1 MKPLQKKIFRTVVF
15 FALCITLS
23 IACTAC
29 ATKSS
34 PLPGAS
40 TDSPAPAPSTAASA
54 DALYSGK
61 TTTKS
66 EMSAS
71 SVATGTARPSTSGLK
86 AGFSDDNAQFNYFV
100 DFLEK
105 YKHVP
110 HYAYD
115 ISNRMSLIVLDKD
128 NKPIVNAR
136 IELYTSSN
144 GGKGTLLL
152 ETGVTT
158 ADGIFRFYPLELAKR
173 LDPQNQ
179 NLPSLWAVIT
189 YNQQRI
195 EKLLDCNGVR
205 NQEIVFATARTVK
218 QPVPLDIVFVMDTT
232 GSMGE
237 EIDRLKATIQI
248 INDNISTLKPRPA
261 VRFGMVLYRDRGD
274 EYITKTIQLTNNLSA
289 FEKELAKVKAGGG
302 GDRPEDLESALDE
315 TINKINW
322 NTDGIRLAFVITD
335 ADAHLDYGRTY
346 TYIDASVDA
355 KNKGIKLYTIGTGG
369 LPLQGEYLLRQI
381 SQLSNARYIFLTYG
395 EKDESEGG
403 TEGAVSHHTGSN
415 FTSDKLE
422 VVIIKF
428 VREEM
433 AYQSDA
439 PIVTEEEYFEAQK
452 TESQKNEEILSQL
465 FEQALNNL
473 LDYSS
478 IKITKDTPIA
488 LLPITAQNDENKAV
502 AEYFSEQ
509 ILITASKLQRFKLVE
524 RKDLQKILQE
534 LELQLS
540 GLVDEKNAVK
550 VGYLLGAEVLITGT
564 LYIKEDKYEIFIKLL
579 RVGTGEI
586 LAVTRAKIDKK
597 LGL

>member
-1 MKPLQKKIFRTVVF
+1 MKQSNTFQCRTISIIV
-15 FALCITLS
+15 LS
-23 IACTAC
+23 ILVSVAYTAC
-29 ATKSS
+29 ATNAG
-34 PLPGAS
+34 LPAHESGE
-40 TDSPAPAPSTAASA
+40 SPAPAPAAVTSA
-54 DALYSGK
+54 DETYRGK
-61 TTTKS
+61 TAKS
-66 EMSAS
+66 EFSSAPLPS
-71 SVATGTARPSTSGLK
+71 GAPRPTSSGLK

-115 ISNRMSLIVLDKD
+115 ISNRMSFTILDKD
-128 NKPIVNAR
+128 NKPIANAR
-136 IELYTSSN
+136 IELYSVEN
-144 GGKGTLLL
+144 GGKGSKLL
-152 ETGVTT
+152 ETGVST
-158 ADGIFRFYPLELAKR
+158 ADGNFRFYPLELAKKA
-173 LDPQNQ
+173 DPQTN
-179 NLPSLWAVIT
+179 NLTFVWAVIT
-189 YNQQRI
+189 YNQTRI
-195 EKLLDCNGVR
+195 EKLIDCNGIR
-205 NQEIVFATARTVK
+205 NQEIVLSTARTIK

-237 EIDRLKATIQI
+237 EIERLRATIQI
-248 INDNISTLKPRPA
+248 INDNIITLKPRPA
-261 VRFGMVLYRDRGD
+261 VRFGMVLYRDKTD
-274 EYITKTIQLTNNLSA
+274 EYVTKVVPLTDNLDQ
-289 FEKELAKVKAGGG
+289 FEKELATVKAGGG
-302 GDRPEDLESALDE
+302 GDRPEDLESALDD
-315 TINKINW
+315 TLNKLNW
-322 NTDGIRLAFVITD
+322 NTDGIRLAFIITD
-335 ADAHLDYGRTY
+335 AEAHLDYGKTY
-346 TYIDASVDA
+346 TYIDAARDA
-355 KNKGIKLYTIGTGG
+355 KNRGIKLYTIGTGG
-369 LPLQGEYLLRQI
+369 LPLEGEYLLRQI
-381 SQLSNARYIFLTYG
+381 SQISNARYIFLTYG

-433 AYQSDA
+433 AFQSDT
-439 PIVTEEEYFEAQK
+439 PIVTAEEYFEAQK

-478 IKITKDTPIA
+478 LKITKDTPIA
-488 LLPITAQNDENKAV
+488 ILPITAQTDENKAV

-509 ILITASKLQRFKLVE
+509 ILITASKLKRCKLVE
-524 RKDLQKILQE
+524 RKDLQKILEE

-540 GLVDEKNAVK
+540 GLVDEKNAAK

-564 LYIKEDKYEIFIKLL
+564 LYVKDGKYEIFVKLL
-579 RVGTGEI
+579 RVSTGEI